1 MVMVGIDVG
10 SVNTVVVLLNDGR
23 ILSHLIVDPDE
34 GIAEPR
40 LVMEEALKAVEFG
53 WEDVDS
59 VVATGRGRNG
69 IDFAQKKSSEVVCQA
84 RGAFWLFPS
93 ARSVLNLGAESSR
106 VISLDENGR
115 PRSFATND
123 KCAAGS
129 GLFFDSMAELMGVP
143 VDEIGRLALGADSAE
158 QVSSRCAV
166 FAESEVISHIHRG
179 VSRESILAGLHQAV
193 VDRILDL
200 SSKVTIMPE
209 VVVTGG
215 VAKNPAII
223 RELEEKLQLAVHL
236 PPEPQIVGALG
247 AALLA
252 EKKSAVP

>member
-1 MVMVGIDVG
+1 MVPVGIDVG
-10 SVNTVVVLLNDGR
+10 SVNTVVVLLHHGR

-34 GIAEPR
+34 GLSEPR
-40 LVMEEALKAVEFG
+40 RVMEEALKAVGFDWG
-53 WEDVDS
+53 DIDS
-59 VVATGRGRNG
+59 VVATGRGRNS

-106 VISLDENGR
+106 VISLDESGR
-115 PRSFATND
+115 ARSFATND

-129 GLFFDSMAELMGVP
+129 GLFFDSMAELMGMP
-143 VDEIGRLALGADSAE
+143 VAEIGRLALGAESVE
-158 QVSSRCAV
+158 EVSSRCAV

-209 VVVTGG
+209 VVLTGG

-223 RELEEKLQLAVHL
+223 RELEEKLGLAVHL

-252 EKKSAVP
+252 EKTI

>member
-1 MVMVGIDVG
+1 MVPAGIDVG
-10 SVNTVVVLLNDGR
+10 SVNTVVVLLHHGR
-23 ILSHLIVDPDE
+23 ILSHLIVNPDE
-34 GIAEPR
+34 GLSEPR
-40 LVMEEALKAVEFG
+40 RVMEEALKAVG
-53 WEDVDS
+53 VDWGDVDS

-106 VISLDENGR
+106 VISLDESGR
-115 PRSFATND
+115 ARSFAAND

-143 VDEIGRLALGADSAE
+143 VAEIGRLALGAESAE
-158 QVSSRCAV
+158 EVSSRCAV

-209 VVVTGG
+209 VVLTGG

-223 RELEEKLQLAVHL
+223 RELEEKLGLPVHL

-252 EKKSAVP
+252 EKTI